1 VENAFVVFAGVW
13 STSLTDGTYGP
24 VLFESKA
31 HSTIS
36 VAHFTGCSQFLNR
49 KIQEI

>member
-1 VENAFVVFAGVW
+1 MAYKEKIMW
-13 STSLTDGTYGP
+13 KMPLLSLRVCGRL
-24 VLFESKA
+24 LFESKA

-36 VAHFTGCSQFLNR
+36 VAHFTGFSQFLNR